1 MSIKISTLVWQH
13 YPAGGRELLTALAY
27 ADHAHDDG
35 TSIRPSVAY
44 VAKKTRQSER
54 MVQRY
59 LASMRKSGWLQA
71 VRFPRGGRGRT
82 TEYQI
87 NPVWISS
94 QRTTVKAEN
103 SDVQAN
109 TRMTGLPPQPP
120 LTINESTPPHRED
133 LCRLSWPKSLQHA
146 TSSQVIRRCPPE
158 LQQSV
163 LDEIAAL
170 EARGKVRSATGLLK
184 KLVELA
190 IDGEFSPTAAK
201 NISVKV
207 KPDALQ
213 NRPTTTT
220 TPPTRHRN
228 LDRTIGREHLNELK
242 QICATSLLHRPVKA
256 KR

>member
-54 MVQRY
+54 TVQRY
-59 LASMRKSGWLQA
+59 LASMRQSGWLQA
-71 VRFPRGGRGRT
+71 VRFARGGRGNA
-82 TEYQI
+82 TEYRI
-87 NPVWISS
+87 NPLWISS
-94 QRTTVKAEN
+94 HRVTITTEN
-103 SDVQAN
+103 SDIKAIK
-109 TRMTGLPPQPP
+109 RMAWMPPQPP
-120 LTINESTPPHRED
+120 QTINESTPPHHED
-133 LCRLSWPKSLQHA
+133 LCRLSWPKSLPPA
-146 TSSQVIRRCPPE
+146 TSAAVIRRCPSE

-170 EARGKVRSATGLLK
+170 EAMGKVRSAAGLLK

-190 IDGEFSPTAAK
+190 IGGEFSPIAAK
-201 NISVKV
+201 KNCVKE
-207 KPDALQ
+207 KHDAMQ
-213 NRPTTTT
+213 NRPTTT
-220 TPPTRHRN
+220 PTRHRN

-242 QICATSLLHRPVKA
+242 QICAPSLLHRPVKA
-256 KR
+256 KK